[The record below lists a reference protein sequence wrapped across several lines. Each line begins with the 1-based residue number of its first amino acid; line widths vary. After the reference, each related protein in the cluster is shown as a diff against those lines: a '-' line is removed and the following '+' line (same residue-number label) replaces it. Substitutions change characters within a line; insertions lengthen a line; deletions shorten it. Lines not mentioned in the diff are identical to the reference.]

1 MKTANLTLRVDSTGG
16 MVQMA
21 QLKGEK
27 VETECVCTINWEEM
41 G

>member
-16 MVQMA
+16 MV